1 MMMTRISTVKDNK
14 LMPYNDMC
22 NDIERTLFFL
32 YFFFFLSSC
41 LKRHND
47 EIRNASN

>member
-32 YFFFFLSSC
+32 YFSFLSSC
-41 LKRHND
+41 LKRRND